1 MPVLSP
7 VSVPN
12 AAALQSREPAN
23 LVVSLAQR
31 AAPAVSAT
39 LTQSAVQ
46 QTKAGQRADLLTTR
60 DSVPF
65 TDKRNRLVGPP
76 PTFEVNLLQH
86 IRETRNDPPEVA
98 APATDLDGSVSD
110 AEEDAEP
117 DPIQGAAP
125 SPVNAAYGQLQRADA
140 PANEAET
147 VDARF

>member
-1 MPVLSP
+1 
-7 VSVPN
+7 
-12 AAALQSREPAN
+12 
-23 LVVSLAQR
+23 LVVATTQR

-46 QTKAGQRADLLTTR
+46 QAKAGQRADLLTLR
-60 DSVPF
+60 DNVPF

-86 IRETRNDPPEVA
+86 IRELRNAPPEVA
-98 APATDLDGSVSD
+98 APETASDGSVPD
-110 AEEDAEP
+110 ADLAAEP
-117 DPIQGAAP
+117 DPIQSDTGATP

-140 PANEAET
+140 SENDAET